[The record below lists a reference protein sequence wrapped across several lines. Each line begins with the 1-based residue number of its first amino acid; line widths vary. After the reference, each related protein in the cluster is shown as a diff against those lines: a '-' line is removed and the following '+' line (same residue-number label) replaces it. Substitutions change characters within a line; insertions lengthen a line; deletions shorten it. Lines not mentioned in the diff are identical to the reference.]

1 MKRPYLS
8 TALPELIA
16 ISDRT
21 TDHRVLSDVLAEL
34 GHRTTQGARR
44 LEASLRQRLATTPP
58 PADLFSDQEKPAGAF
73 APSAKAP
80 SVQRHPGRSPAAAAA
95 QKAVRRRATPRKPEY
110 PPTDEQKISID
121 AFMSGESL
129 KVTAFAGAGK
139 TSTLVQMA
147 DQRDGAGLY
156 LAFNKSIANEAR
168 SAFLPSVDC
177 RTTHS
182 VAVRAVR
189 ASRPYRPDKLFTNI
203 GAKQLAAVLNLKSQS
218 VADVLSLSDVQQ
230 AYLLLATIRR
240 FCQSAGHDIR
250 PSHVPNSGRLA
261 GIDDA
266 ARTVVMSAFARDAA
280 LLWSRMIDPADDLP
294 MGHDGYLKLWSLSD
308 PVLDHEYILMD
319 EAQDTNPAVMHVLE
333 RQKAQVIYVGDPH
346 QQIYAWRGAV
356 NAMAQAQTV
365 HETDLTQSF
374 RFGDEIAGAATSIL
388 RALDE
393 QRSIRGNPKM
403 RSRISESGL
412 TRTVLT
418 RTNTM
423 VISEVIDALERGQK
437 PHIVG
442 GTDEMLKL
450 VTSVYELMDGKPA
463 SHPDFFGF
471 KNWDQVVAFS
481 ETDEGAEL
489 RTFVGLV
496 RKYGHSGLYRAL
508 KKTVAEEAD
517 ADIVLST
524 AHKSKGRQWPSVR
537 IADDFGGVQ
546 SDNGS
551 IPVEETRLFYVAI
564 TRAQEHLVV
573 ASDLLAGFQRGE
585 LPKKPEADHAARVSA
600 KPAPAAKRKEP
611 AAEFIAAWSGESARP
626 PEPIRQPT
634 PAPSPKQPPA
644 PKKKGFIAR
653 LFGR

>member
-1 MKRPYLS
+1 MKRPYIS
-8 TALPELIA
+8 TALHELTA
-16 ISDRT
+16 ISEGT
-21 TDHRVLSDVLAEL
+21 SKHHVLNDILAEL

-44 LEASLRQRLATTPP
+44 LETSLRQRLANTPP
-58 PADLFSDQEKPAGAF
+58 PADLFSEQVKPAGVFALPASASSIERRPGPAQAAF
-73 APSAKAP
+73 
-80 SVQRHPGRSPAAAAA
+80 PAR
-95 QKAVRRRATPRKPEY
+95 KSVRRRAKPRKTEY
-110 PPTDEQKISID
+110 PPTDEQRTSID

-189 ASRPYRPDKLFTNI
+189 ASCSYGPDKLFTNI
-203 GAKQLAAVLNLKSQS
+203 RAKQLAAVLNLKSRS

-240 FCQSAGHDIR
+240 FCQSADDEIR
-250 PSHVPNSGRLA
+250 SSHVPNSGRLA
-261 GIDDA
+261 GIDAA
-266 ARTVVMSAFARDAA
+266 ARGAVMATFAKDAA
-280 LLWSRMIDPADDLP
+280 LLWTRMIDPTDDLP
-294 MGHDGYLKLWSLSD
+294 MGHDGYLKLWSLSN

-356 NAMAQAQTV
+356 NAMAEAQTV

-374 RFGDEIAGAATSIL
+374 RFGDEIAGAATGIL

-393 QRSIRGNPKM
+393 KRSIRGNPRI
-403 RSRISESGL
+403 RSRISDAGL

-450 VTSVYELMDGKPA
+450 VTSVYELMEGKPA

-496 RKYGHSGLYRAL
+496 RKYGHGGLYRAL
-508 KKTVAEEAD
+508 KKTVAEEDD
-517 ADIVLST
+517 AGIVLST

-573 ASDLLAGFQRGE
+573 ASDLLAGFQRGH
-585 LPKKPEADHAARVSA
+585 LPKKPEPARDAGVST
-600 KPAPAAKRKEP
+600 KPAPATKRKEP
-611 AAEFIAAWSGESARP
+611 AAEFIAAWSGESTRA
-626 PEPIRQPT
+626 PEPIRQP
-634 PAPSPKQPPA
+634 PPPQSPKEASA